1 MRPTNVLN
9 LTLKEFASL
18 WRDPAA
24 IVLIL
29 FAFTFAVYTVS
40 KDIKTE
46 VNNAPIGVV
55 DNDRSPLSRRLTDA
69 LQPPL
74 FRAPI
79 PLTAQT
85 ADAALETG
93 QVIFVLEIPPSFEA
107 DLLRGRKP
115 GLMLLID
122 ATAMTQAGL
131 GASHVGRIVAAEVA
145 DALGSSSIEA
155 SLPVRVVP
163 RTAFNPNH
171 QAIWFV
177 SVMQI
182 TLDLTILSIL
192 LVGAAFMRERER
204 GTIERLL
211 VMPVTPMEVALGKI
225 IANGVVVAAAAFLSL
240 QLVVQAGLGV
250 PIHGS
255 VALFMAC
262 VAPYLFATAAIGILL
277 ATSAGS
283 MPQFALM
290 SIPVFVILNL
300 LSGAVTPMESMPTA
314 MRLIMQAS
322 PTTQFVA
329 LSSAILF
336 RGAGLAEV
344 WEHLAAIVIVGSVA
358 LTLALLRFR
367 AQMQKAG

>member
-1 MRPTNVLN
+1 
-9 LTLKEFASL
+9 L

-24 IVLIL
+24 IILIV
-29 FAFTFAVYTVS
+29 FAFTFALYSVS

-55 DNDRSPLSRRLTDA
+55 DNDHSPLSRRLTDA

-74 FRAPI
+74 FRKPVA
-79 PLTAQT
+79 LTAET

-93 QVIFVLEIPPSFEA
+93 EVIFVLEIPPDFEA

-131 GASHVGRIVAAEVA
+131 GASYIGQIVSNEAAQ
-145 DALGSSSIEA
+145 ALGSPAAEA

-171 QAIWFV
+171 QAVWFV

-182 TLDLTILSIL
+182 VLDLTILSIL

-211 VMPVTPMEVALGKI
+211 VMPVTPIEVALSKI
-225 IANGVVVAAAAFLSL
+225 IANGVVVAGAAFFSL
-240 QLVVQAGLGV
+240 ELIVRAGLGV
-250 PIHGS
+250 PVNGS
-255 VALFMAC
+255 TALFMAC
-262 VAPYLFATAAIGILL
+262 VAPYLFSTAAIGILL

-300 LSGAVTPMESMPTA
+300 LSGAVTPMESMPAA
-314 MRLIMQAS
+314 MRAVMEAS

-336 RGAGLAEV
+336 RGAGLAEI
-344 WEHLAAIVIVGSVA
+344 WRPLAAIIAIGAIA
-358 LTLALLRFR
+358 LTAALLRFR
-367 AQMQKAG
+367 AQMAKAG

>member
-1 MRPTNVLN
+1 MRLANVLN
-9 LTLKEFASL
+9 LTMKEFASL

-24 IVLIL
+24 IVLIV
-29 FAFTFAVYTVS
+29 FAFTFAVYVVS
-40 KDIKTE
+40 RDIKTE
-46 VNNAPIGVV
+46 VNNAPVGVV
-55 DNDRSPLSRRLTDA
+55 DDDHSPLSRRLTDA

-74 FRAPI
+74 FRAPV
-79 PLTAQT
+79 PLTTRT
-85 ADAALETG
+85 ADTALETG
-93 QVIFVLEIPPSFEA
+93 RVIFVLEIPPNFEA

-115 GLMLLID
+115 ALMLLID

-131 GASHVGRIVAAEVA
+131 GASHIGRIVAAEVSQ
-145 DALGSSSIEA
+145 ALGSPASEA
-155 SLPVRVVP
+155 SQPVRLVP
-163 RTAFNPNH
+163 RMAFNPNH

-211 VMPVTPMEVALGKI
+211 VMPVTPIEVALGKI
-225 IANGVVVAAAAFLSL
+225 IANGMVVAMAAFLSL
-240 QLVVQAGLGV
+240 QIVVRLGLGV
-250 PIHGS
+250 PIQGS

-300 LSGAVTPMESMPTA
+300 LSGAVTPMESMPA
-314 MRLIMQAS
+314 PMRLVMQAS

-344 WEHLAAIVIVGSVA
+344 WEHLAAIVVVG
-358 LTLALLRFR
+358 TLALVLALIRFR